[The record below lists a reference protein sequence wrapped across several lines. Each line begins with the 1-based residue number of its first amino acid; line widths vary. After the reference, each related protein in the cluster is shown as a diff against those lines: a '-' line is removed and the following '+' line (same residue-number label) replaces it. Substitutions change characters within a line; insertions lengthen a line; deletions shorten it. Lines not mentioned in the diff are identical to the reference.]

1 LKKGYEIEYEFNN
14 EAEIDSLKKNCES
27 ILNTHVTNIFKGIAC
42 ENPLLENCRS
52 GIKLNFENNR
62 PQIKLENFNTRQNLS
77 TIRDWFK
84 EKNNVLNFDIT
95 IPLYLDINKY
105 YKAIYE

>member
-1 LKKGYEIEYEFNN
+1 MKQKQI
-14 EAEIDSLKKNCES
+14 ALKKNCEN
-27 ILNTHVTNIFKGIAC
+27 ILNAHVSNIFKGLAC
-42 ENPLLENCRS
+42 ENSLLENCRS
-52 GIKLNFENNR
+52 KIKLNFENNR

-105 YKAIYE
+105 YKAIYG